1 MSTSVSPVSQNDFC
15 RALQHD
21 DRALFGAI
29 LDPVLQAQGREDK
42 DESIRRLKSWLQAQ
56 ECVASVEISPD
67 LLDSEPPIQELIVTM
82 KRASGEPVQ
91 TKSIGIRLDPKRLS
105 VNYKP

>member
-1 MSTSVSPVSQNDFC
+1 MSPVSQQDFC
-15 RALQHD
+15 RALQDD
-21 DRALFGAI
+21 DRALLRAI

-42 DESIRRLKSWLQAQ
+42 DESIQRLKSWLQAQ

-82 KRASGEPVQ
+82 KPASGAPVQ

-105 VNYKP
+105 VNYKL

>member
-21 DRALFGAI
+21 DRALLRAI
-29 LDPVLQAQGREDK
+29 LDPVLQAEGAGNR
-42 DESIRRLKSWLQAQ
+42 DESIRRLKSWLEAQ

-67 LLDSEPPIQELIVTM
+67 LLDSEPPVQELIVTM
-82 KRASGEPVQ
+82 TSAAGAAVAR
-91 TKSIGIRLDPKRLS
+91 KSIGIRLDPKRLS